1 MPAAAGAVG
10 MNDAV
15 HGAPTMT
22 LLAVALVL
30 SRHVRASAGW
40 QRRSRVAW
48 RATDAQAQPR
58 ALFGWAA
65 AYAVIT
71 LAAGA
76 VGMFGIAAGSISPFL
91 FLLTLS
97 ALTLAVS
104 LLFLIAAIVARIAA
118 PPERDGRGG
127 PPRMH

>member
-1 MPAAAGAVG
+1 

-15 HGAPTMT
+15 HGEPTMT
-22 LLAVALVL
+22 LLAVVLVL
-30 SRHVRASAGW
+30 SRHMRASAGR
-40 QRRSRVAW
+40 QRRLRVAW
-48 RATDAQAQPR
+48 RRATDAQAHPR
-58 ALFGWAA
+58 ALLGWAA

-104 LLFLIAAIVARIAA
+104 LLFLIAAILARIAA
-118 PPERDGRGG
+118 PPEGDERGG

>member
-1 MPAAAGAVG
+1 

-15 HGAPTMT
+15 HGEATMT
-22 LLAVALVL
+22 LLAAMLVL
-30 SRHVRASAGW
+30 SRHMRASAGR
-40 QRRSRVAW
+40 QRRFRVSW
-48 RATDAQAQPR
+48 RRAAGAQAQPR
-58 ALFGWAA
+58 ALLGWAG

-97 ALTLAVS
+97 ALTLAVT
-104 LLFLIAAIVARIAA
+104 LLFVVAAILARIAA
-118 PPERDGRGG
+118 PPERDAHGG
-127 PPRMH
+127 PPRTH